1 MFGLTLHSGTTATKC
16 ELVVVVVLVV
26 AVTFS
31 QQISSLTRVHV
42 GVSSAEEA
50 RGGQRSRHHITS
62 PHNIYWGPLFRCA
75 SASAGGYCRDGVTP
89 PQPQIAG

>member
-16 ELVVVVVLVV
+16 ELVVLVV

-50 RGGQRSRHHITS
+50 RRGQQS
-62 PHNIYWGPLFRCA
+62 PAHYLTTYHLLGTVVPLCQCQRWWLL
-75 SASAGGYCRDGVTP
+75 S
-89 PQPQIAG
+89 